1 MKGNSGMLYGIIIFL
16 IAVCFVLTCFIA
28 VCAKRDR
35 EIQAQTEE
43 RLQTY
48 KAYNAELINAN
59 NTLSVEL
66 NAFREENKRLA
77 EDNEGYLQILKK
89 MLAERE
95 RSEQNVPEETEKPE
109 TEETRQITADGLLPF
124 GVPTNFFCCEPI
136 EIIDRIDEDGTPL
149 YKSAFNPKSAQY
161 RLQQDCTT
169 EVGTGLRVYTD
180 KNGNRYYTA
189 ALAGAYGTEIGRAYA
204 VELQNGTQFNVILGD
219 YKHPIDDIRA
229 DDYGDWA
236 VNYDGEDVLCVIEFI
251 ADMALLPKVCKD
263 AGTMSA
269 LSMFGGL
276 YGHGGN
282 IVSMQDLGRV
292 WE

>member
-1 MKGNSGMLYGIIIFL
+1 MLYGIIIFL

-66 NAFREENKRLA
+66 KAFREENKRLV
-77 EDNEGYLQILKK
+77 EDNMGYLKILKK

-95 RSEQNVPEETEKPE
+95 KAEQAERVVQEELVKPE
-109 TEETRQITADGLLPF
+109 VEKTEQITANGLLPY
-124 GVPTNFFCCEPI
+124 GTPTNFFCCEPHS
-136 EIIDRIDEDGTPL
+136 RFN
-149 YKSAFNPKSAQY
+149 KSSAQY
-161 RLQQDCTT
+161 RLQQECMT
-169 EVGTGLRVYTD
+169 EPETGLRVYID
-180 KNGNRYYTA
+180 KNGKRYYTA

-204 VELQNGTQFNVILGD
+204 VKLQNGTRFNVILGD
-219 YKHPIDDIRA
+219 YKHPIDDARA

-251 ADMALLPKVCKD
+251 ADMALIPRICKD

-269 LSMFGGL
+269 LEMFGGL
-276 YGHGGN
+276 YGHGGD
-282 IVSMQDLGRV
+282 IIKITYLGKV
-292 WE
+292 W

>member
-1 MKGNSGMLYGIIIFL
+1 MKGNSSMLYGIIIFL
-16 IAVCFVLTCFIA
+16 VAVCFVLTCFIA
-28 VCAKRDR
+28 VCAKHDR
-35 EIQAQTEE
+35 ENQAQTEE

-66 NAFREENKRLA
+66 KAFREENKRLA

-95 RSEQNVPEETEKPE
+95 RTEQAEQTVQEEQPEPEKLEEEKPR
-109 TEETRQITADGLLPF
+109 TVTANGLIPY
-124 GVPTNFFCCEPI
+124 GVPTNFFCCEPY
-136 EIIDRIDEDGTPL
+136 DRFN
-149 YKSAFNPKSAQY
+149 KSSAQY
-161 RLQQDCTT
+161 RLQQECMT
-169 EVGTGLRVYTD
+169 EPETGLRVYID
-180 KNGNRYYTA
+180 KNGKRYYTA

-204 VELQNGTQFNVILGD
+204 VELQNGTQFNVMLSD
-219 YKHPIDDIRA
+219 YKHPIDDARA

-251 ADMALLPKVCKD
+251 TDMALLPKVCKD

-269 LSMFGGL
+269 LPMFGGL

-282 IVSMQDLGRV
+282 IVSMEDLGRV
-292 WE
+292 WHDFS

>member
-1 MKGNSGMLYGIIIFL
+1 MLYGIIIFL

-35 EIQAQTEE
+35 EIQTQTEE
-43 RLQTY
+43 KLKTY
-48 KAYNAELINAN
+48 KDYNTELINAN

-66 NAFREENKRLA
+66 KAFREENKRLA
-77 EDNEGYLQILKK
+77 EDNEGYLQLLKK

-95 RSEQNVPEETEKPE
+95 KAEQAERVVQEEPMKPEVEETEK
-109 TEETRQITADGLLPF
+109 ITVNGLLPY
-124 GVPTNFFCCEPI
+124 GIPTNFFCCEPY
-136 EIIDRIDEDGTPL
+136 DRFN
-149 YKSAFNPKSAQY
+149 KSSAQH
-161 RLQQDCTT
+161 RLQQECTT

-180 KNGNRYYTA
+180 KDGNRYYTA
-189 ALAGAYGTEIGRAYA
+189 ALAGAYGMEIGRAYA
-204 VELQNGTQFNVILGD
+204 VELQNGTQFNVMLSD
-219 YKHPIDDIRA
+219 YKHPIDDARA

-251 ADMALLPKVCKD
+251 TDMALIPRVCKD

-269 LSMFGGL
+269 LPMFGGL
-276 YGHGGN
+276 YGHSGN
-282 IVSMQDLGRV
+282 IVNMQDLGRV